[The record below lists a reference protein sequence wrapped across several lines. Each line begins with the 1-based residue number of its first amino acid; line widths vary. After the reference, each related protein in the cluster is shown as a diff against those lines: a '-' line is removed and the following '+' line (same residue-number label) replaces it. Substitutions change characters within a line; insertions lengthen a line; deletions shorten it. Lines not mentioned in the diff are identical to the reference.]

1 MIRINLLP
9 VEKRKAE
16 RTPVPRFFMIVA
28 TAGAAAGIFFYVMY
42 ILLEIN
48 NVSNQIQ
55 DTQNEISALRPKVAE
70 FDRLTQQKAAALAKL
85 SEITSV
91 LTRDIE
97 IGYWRAANALWDVI
111 SSHHRVWIDDFR
123 MMDART
129 AQGEY
134 KRVFPDG
141 KDMPPYG
148 FTMKCHVA
156 GAEVKEMSRFR
167 EALKSHPVL
176 LYCMPTINFNPDWKI
191 DEERDFSERYSISFS
206 ISLFG
211 SMDVPKAPAPGTPP
225 QAVPASAG
233 GAAPPAPKPLP
244 PPTPVTTPPGGA
256 R

>member
-70 FDRLTQQKAAALAKL
+70 FERLTQQKTAALAKL
-85 SEITSV
+85 DQITSV

-111 SSHHRVWIDDFR
+111 SSHHKVWIDDFR
-123 MMDART
+123 MMDARS

-134 KRVFPDG
+134 KRIYPDG
-141 KDMPPYG
+141 KDTPPYG

-156 GAEVKEMSRFR
+156 GAEVHEMTRFR
-167 EALKSHPVL
+167 EALKAHPVL
-176 LYCMPTINFNPDWKI
+176 VYCMPVINFNPDWKI
-191 DEERDFSERYSISFS
+191 DDEKEFAERYSISFS

-211 SMDVPKAPAPGTPP
+211 SLEIPKGPAPGTPP
-225 QAVPASAG
+225 QAVPAAAG
-233 GAAPPAPKPLP
+233 APPPKPLP
-244 PPTPVTTPPGGA
+244 PPPPPGGA